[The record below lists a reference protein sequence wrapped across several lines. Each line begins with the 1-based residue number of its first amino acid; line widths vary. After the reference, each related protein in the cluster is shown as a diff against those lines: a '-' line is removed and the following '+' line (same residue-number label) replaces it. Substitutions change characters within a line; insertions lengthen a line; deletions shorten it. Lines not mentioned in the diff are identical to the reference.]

1 MILIHLDLEVIRV
14 IEKIKNFCIKEYKV
28 LIPVMVVGLLLIV
41 LLFFYKEYQY
51 DNYRNKKDEEV
62 YQYFD
67 EYKTEYTAQITYN
80 LKDAIVDVKPKG
92 IKVNYD
98 GTPIYYQGKDKVLFP
113 REMSIVFPL
122 REGSQFKLYKYA
134 TYYKED
140 DFHYIKNNT
149 DTGEYS
155 VFFLYDGEGV
165 FFFPYQVDLK
175 VKGKVVKTLS
185 PMSSVNIYGSSLVY
199 FDYEEGKGY
208 YKELEGEK
216 VEVSSENINVSLTE
230 KYVVSF
236 GNEILL
242 FGPNNLQPVFKTID
256 K

>member
-1 MILIHLDLEVIRV
+1 M
-14 IEKIKNFCIKEYKV
+14 IEKIKNFCIKEYKI

-51 DNYRNKKDEEV
+51 DNYRNKIDEKV

-67 EYKTEYTAQITYN
+67 ENKTEYTAQITYN
-80 LKDAIVDVKPKG
+80 LKDAIVDVKPKD

-98 GTPIYYQGKDKVLFP
+98 GTPIYYKDEEKVLFP
-113 REMSIVFPL
+113 QEMSIVFPL

-140 DFHYIKNNT
+140 DLHYIKNNV
-149 DTGEYS
+149 DVGEYS
-155 VFFLYDGEGV
+155 VFFLYDGLGA
-165 FFFPYQVDLK
+165 FFFPYEVDLK
-175 VKGKVVKTLS
+175 IKGKVVKKLS
-185 PMSSVNIYGSSLVY
+185 SMSSVNIYGTSLVY
-199 FDYEEGKGY
+199 YDYKDDKGY
-208 YKELEGEK
+208 YYELDGEK
-216 VEVSSENINVSLTE
+216 VEVVSENINVNLTE

-236 GNEILL
+236 GKDVLL
-242 FGPNNLQPVFKTID
+242 FRPNKLQPVFKTID